1 MNRPNSS
8 ECNLSLSTRANDM
21 AIASVGR
28 YSDYDDDDEEEEE
41 EEDINAMYTNAVVT
55 TTIRLRFNKC

>member
-1 MNRPNSS
+1 
-8 ECNLSLSTRANDM
+8 M

-55 TTIRLRFNKC
+55 TTIRL

>member
-1 MNRPNSS
+1 
-8 ECNLSLSTRANDM
+8 M

-28 YSDYDDDDEEEEE
+28 YSDYDDDDDDEEEEEEEE